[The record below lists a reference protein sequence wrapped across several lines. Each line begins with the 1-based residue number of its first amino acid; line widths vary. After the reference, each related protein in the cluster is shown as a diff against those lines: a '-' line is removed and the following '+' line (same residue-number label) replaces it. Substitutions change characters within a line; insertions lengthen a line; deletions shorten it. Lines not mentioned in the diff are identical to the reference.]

1 MAVDK
6 NYKTVVRKP
15 DDFHAFWDNVISDVN
30 SISLDPI
37 IEKDELRS
45 TPDIT
50 VYTVFYNSLDNVRI
64 SAWYA
69 VPNGAA
75 RKLPAIIA
83 SPGYQ
88 SDPAIPKDWAAKGY
102 ACISMNPRGKVR
114 SRTQFDPGYPGVL
127 TYGIVDRN
135 TYSYRGF
142 YVDAWRAVDFLLGRD
157 EVDSSRIGATGGS
170 QGGGLTLTMAAM
182 RKEIRAATVSAPYL
196 CGFMDAIELTRTY
209 PYHEIIDYLHN
220 YPERRSDVETT
231 LAYFDSISF
240 ADSIECPIIV
250 NVGLQDNVCPPE
262 TGFALFDIIASEDK
276 KFYEYEGHGHE
287 SGRYLHGA
295 VIDEFFEKHLKGA
308 S

>member
-1 MAVDK
+1 MVVDK
-6 NYKTVVRKP
+6 NYQSVVSKP
-15 DDFHAFWDNVISDVN
+15 DDFHEFWDDVISDVN
-30 SISLDPI
+30 SIDLDPS
-37 IEKDELRS
+37 IERDDLRS
-45 TPDIT
+45 TDDVD
-50 VYTVFYNSLDNVRI
+50 VYEVYYNSLDNVRI

-69 VPNGAA
+69 VPRGASG
-75 RKLPAIIA
+75 KLPAIVS

-88 SDPAIPKDWAAKGY
+88 SDPPIPKDWARKGY
-102 ACISMNPRGKVR
+102 ASISMNPRGKVR

-157 EVDSSRIGATGGS
+157 EVDNTRIGATGGS
-170 QGGGLTLTMAAM
+170 QGGGLTLTMASM

-196 CGFMDAIELTRTY
+196 CGFMDAIALTNTY
-209 PYHEIIDYLHN
+209 PYYEIIDYLHT
-220 YPERRSDVETT
+220 YPDRRDDVERT

-262 TGFALFDIIASEDK
+262 TGYALFGRLASKDK
-276 KFYEYEGHGHE
+276 KFYEYDGHGHE

-295 VIDEFFEKHLKGA
+295 VIDEFFEKHLKGGN
-308 S
+308 